1 MNLAQMQY
9 YKEQKGYSLDKLS
22 ELSGVPRGTL
32 QKIFSGETRNPRY
45 ETLQAIEA
53 VLLPEDSRLAAPQI
67 KSISL
72 PDEGPKAADTVS
84 VSTEEPNATGDYLQD
99 IENRSGMSAVA
110 EAAPVYE
117 GKKKKYTLDD
127 YYALPDDQRVELI
140 DGVFYDM
147 GAPSFQHQIVCF
159 ELGVML
165 KNYIKSKGANC
176 IPLLSPVD
184 VQLDCDDKTMVQPD
198 VLVLCDRSKLI
209 KRCIYGA
216 PDFIV
221 EVLSKATRK
230 KDTTL
235 KLSKYIQA
243 GVREYWLVDIEKE
256 RVLVYF
262 FEGDDYPTI
271 YGRDDEIPVGIF
283 DGELKIPMAEVFGA
297 LEGLQEDL

>member
-1 MNLAQMQY
+1 MNLSQMQY

-32 QKIFSGETRNPRY
+32 QKIFSGETKNPRY

-53 VLLPEDSRLAAPQI
+53 VLMPEDPYRAAPQI
-67 KSISL
+67 RSGSL
-72 PDEGPKAADTVS
+72 PDGEQES
-84 VSTEEPNATGDYLQD
+84 GDYLQD
-99 IENRSGMSAVA
+99 IENGNKLSAVA
-110 EAAPVYE
+110 EAALVYE
-117 GKKKKYTLDD
+117 SKKKKYTLDD

-147 GAPSFQHQIVCF
+147 EAPSTYHQIIGM
-159 ELGVML
+159 ELGFLL
-165 KNYIKSKGANC
+165 KSFIKEKGGSC
-176 IPLLSPVD
+176 IPFASPVD
-184 VQLDCDDKTMVQPD
+184 VQLDCDNKTMVQPD

-221 EVLSKATRK
+221 EVLSKSTKRK
-230 KDTTL
+230 DSTI
-235 KLSKYIQA
+235 KLSKYVEA

-271 YGRDDEIPVGIF
+271 YGRGDEIPVGIF

-297 LEGLQEDL
+297 LEGL

>member
-1 MNLAQMQY
+1 MQY

-32 QKIFSGETRNPRY
+32 QKIFSGETKNPRY

-53 VLLPEDSRLAAPQI
+53 VLMPEDPYRVASRI
-67 KSISL
+67 KSRSL
-72 PDEGPKAADTVS
+72 PDGEQES
-84 VSTEEPNATGDYLQD
+84 RDYLQD
-99 IENRSGMSAVA
+99 IENGNKLPCVA

-117 GKKKKYTLDD
+117 AKKKKYTLDD
-127 YYALPDDQRVELI
+127 YYALPDEQRVELI

-147 GAPSFQHQIVCF
+147 GAPSTYHQIIGM
-159 ELGVML
+159 ELGFRL
-165 KNYIKSKGANC
+165 KSFIKEKGGSC
-176 IPLLSPVD
+176 IPLASPVD
-184 VQLDCDDKTMVQPD
+184 VQLDCDNMTMVQPD

-221 EVLSKATRK
+221 EVLSKSTKRK
-230 KDTTL
+230 DSTI

-243 GVREYWLVDIEKE
+243 GVREFWLVDIEKE

-262 FEGDDYPTI
+262 FESDDYPTI

-297 LEGLQEDL
+297 LEGL

>member
-1 MNLAQMQY
+1 MNLSQMQY

-32 QKIFSGETRNPRY
+32 QKIFSGETKNPRY

-53 VLLPEDSRLAAPQI
+53 VLMPEDPYRVASRI
-67 KSISL
+67 KSRSL
-72 PDEGPKAADTVS
+72 PDGEQES
-84 VSTEEPNATGDYLQD
+84 GDYLQD
-99 IENRSGMSAVA
+99 IENGNKLPCVA

-117 GKKKKYTLDD
+117 AKKKKYTLDD
-127 YYALPDDQRVELI
+127 YYALPDEQRVELI

-147 GAPSFQHQIVCF
+147 GEPSTYHQIIGM
-159 ELGVML
+159 ELGFRL
-165 KNYIKSKGANC
+165 KSFIKEKGGSC
-176 IPLLSPVD
+176 IPLASPVD
-184 VQLDCDDKTMVQPD
+184 VQLDCDNKTMVQPD

-216 PDFIV
+216 PDFII
-221 EVLSKATRK
+221 EVLSKSTKRK
-230 KDTTL
+230 DSTI

-243 GVREYWLVDIEKE
+243 GVREFWLVDIEKE

-262 FEGDDYPTI
+262 FESDDYPAI

-297 LEGLQEDL
+297 LEGL

>member
-1 MNLAQMQY
+1 MNLSQMQY

-32 QKIFSGETRNPRY
+32 QKIFSGETKNPRY

-53 VLLPEDSRLAAPQI
+53 VLMPEDPYRVASRI
-67 KSISL
+67 KSRSL
-72 PDEGPKAADTVS
+72 PDGEQES
-84 VSTEEPNATGDYLQD
+84 GDYLQD
-99 IENRSGMSAVA
+99 IENGNKLPCVAQAV
-110 EAAPVYE
+110 PVYE
-117 GKKKKYTLDD
+117 AKKKKYTLDD
-127 YYALPDDQRVELI
+127 YYALPDEQRVELI

-147 GAPSFQHQIVCF
+147 GAPSTYHQIIGM
-159 ELGVML
+159 ELGFRL
-165 KNYIKSKGANC
+165 KSFIKEKGGSC
-176 IPLLSPVD
+176 IPLASPVD
-184 VQLDCDDKTMVQPD
+184 VQLDCDNKTMVQPD

-221 EVLSKATRK
+221 EVLSKSTKRK
-230 KDTTL
+230 DSTI

-262 FEGDDYPTI
+262 FESDDYPTI

-297 LEGLQEDL
+297 LEGL

>member
-1 MNLAQMQY
+1 MNLSQMQY

-32 QKIFSGETRNPRY
+32 QKIFSGETKNPRY

-53 VLLPEDSRLAAPQI
+53 VLMPEDPYRVASRI
-67 KSISL
+67 MSRSL
-72 PDEGPKAADTVS
+72 PDGEQES
-84 VSTEEPNATGDYLQD
+84 GDYLQD
-99 IENRSGMSAVA
+99 IENGNKLPCVA

-117 GKKKKYTLDD
+117 AKKKKYTLDD
-127 YYALPDDQRVELI
+127 YYALPDEQRVELI

-147 GAPSFQHQIVCF
+147 GAPSTYHQIIGM
-159 ELGVML
+159 ELGFRL
-165 KNYIKSKGANC
+165 KSFIKEKGGSC
-176 IPLLSPVD
+176 IPLASPVD
-184 VQLDCDDKTMVQPD
+184 VQLDCDNKTMVQPD

-216 PDFIV
+216 PDFII
-221 EVLSKATRK
+221 EVLSKSTKRK
-230 KDTTL
+230 DSTI

-243 GVREYWLVDIEKE
+243 GVREFWLVDIEKE

-262 FEGDDYPTI
+262 FESDDYPTI

-297 LEGLQEDL
+297 LEGL

>member
-1 MNLAQMQY
+1 MNLSQMQY

-53 VLLPEDSRLAAPQI
+53 VLMPEDPYRVASLI
-67 KSISL
+67 KSGSL
-72 PDEGPKAADTVS
+72 PDGEQES
-84 VSTEEPNATGDYLQD
+84 GDYLQD
-99 IENRSGMSAVA
+99 IENRNKLSAVA
-110 EAAPVYE
+110 EATPVYE
-117 GKKKKYTLDD
+117 AKKKKYTLDD

-147 GAPSFQHQIVCF
+147 GAPSTYHQIVCL

-165 KNYIKSKGANC
+165 KNYIKNKGGSC
-176 IPLLSPVD
+176 IPIASPVD
-184 VQLDCDDKTMVQPD
+184 VQLDCDNKTMVQPD

-216 PDFIV
+216 PDFII
-221 EVLSKATRK
+221 EVISKSTKR
-230 KDTTL
+230 KDTTI

-243 GVREYWLVDIEKE
+243 GVREFWLVDIEKE

-262 FEGDDYPTI
+262 FESDDYPTI

-297 LEGLQEDL
+297 LEGL

>member
-1 MNLAQMQY
+1 MNLSQMQY

-32 QKIFSGETRNPRY
+32 QKIFSGETKNPRY

-53 VLLPEDSRLAAPQI
+53 VLMPEDPYRVAPQI
-67 KSISL
+67 KSRSL
-72 PDEGPKAADTVS
+72 ADGEQES
-84 VSTEEPNATGDYLQD
+84 GDYLQD
-99 IENRSGMSAVA
+99 IENGNKLPCVA
-110 EAAPVYE
+110 ETAPVYE
-117 GKKKKYTLDD
+117 SKKKKYTLDD

-147 GAPSFQHQIVCF
+147 GAPSTYHQIIGM
-159 ELGVML
+159 ELGFHL
-165 KNYIKSKGANC
+165 KSFIKEKGGSC
-176 IPLLSPVD
+176 IPLASPVD
-184 VQLDCDDKTMVQPD
+184 VQLDCDNTTMVQPD

-221 EVLSKATRK
+221 EVLSKSTKK
-230 KDTTL
+230 KDTTI
-235 KLSKYIQA
+235 KLSKYVEA

-283 DGELKIPMAEVFGA
+283 DGELKIPMTEVFGA
-297 LEGLQEDL
+297 LEGL

>member
-1 MNLAQMQY
+1 MNLSQMQY

-32 QKIFSGETRNPRY
+32 QKIFSGETKNPRY

-53 VLLPEDSRLAAPQI
+53 VLMPEDPYRVASRI
-67 KSISL
+67 KSRSL
-72 PDEGPKAADTVS
+72 PDGEQES
-84 VSTEEPNATGDYLQD
+84 GDYLQD
-99 IENRSGMSAVA
+99 IENRNKLSAVA

-117 GKKKKYTLDD
+117 AKKKKYTLDD
-127 YYALPDDQRVELI
+127 YYALPDEQRVELI

-147 GAPSFQHQIVCF
+147 GAPSTYHQIVCL

-165 KNYIKSKGANC
+165 KNYIKSKGGSC
-176 IPLLSPVD
+176 IPLASPVD
-184 VQLDCDDKTMVQPD
+184 VQLDCDNMTMVQPD

-221 EVLSKATRK
+221 EVLSKSTKRK
-230 KDTTL
+230 DSTI

-262 FEGDDYPTI
+262 FESDDYPTI

-297 LEGLQEDL
+297 LEGL

>member
-1 MNLAQMQY
+1 MNLSQMQY

-32 QKIFSGETRNPRY
+32 QKIFSGETKNPRY

-53 VLLPEDSRLAAPQI
+53 VLMPEDPYRVASRI
-67 KSISL
+67 KSRSL
-72 PDEGPKAADTVS
+72 PDGEQES
-84 VSTEEPNATGDYLQD
+84 GDYLQD
-99 IENRSGMSAVA
+99 IENKNKLSAVA

-117 GKKKKYTLDD
+117 AKKKKYTLDD
-127 YYALPDDQRVELI
+127 YYALPDEQRVELI

-147 GAPSFQHQIVCF
+147 GAPSTYHQIVCL

-165 KNYIKSKGANC
+165 KNYIKSKGGSC
-176 IPLLSPVD
+176 IPLASPID
-184 VQLDCDDKTMVQPD
+184 VQLDCDNMTMVQPD

-216 PDFIV
+216 PDFII
-221 EVLSKATRK
+221 EVLSESTKRK
-230 KDTTL
+230 DMITKS
-235 KLSKYIQA
+235 SKYVEA
-243 GVREYWLVDIEKE
+243 GVREYWMVDIEKK
-256 RVLVYF
+256 RVIVHH
-262 FEGDDYPTI
+262 FEKDEIFTI

-297 LEGLQEDL
+297 LEGL

>member
-1 MNLAQMQY
+1 MNLSQMQY

-32 QKIFSGETRNPRY
+32 QKIFSGETKNPRY

-53 VLLPEDSRLAAPQI
+53 VLMPEDPYRVASWI
-67 KSISL
+67 KSRSL
-72 PDEGPKAADTVS
+72 PDGEQES
-84 VSTEEPNATGDYLQD
+84 GDYLQD
-99 IENRSGMSAVA
+99 IENGNKLPCVA

-117 GKKKKYTLDD
+117 AKKKKYTLDD
-127 YYALPDDQRVELI
+127 YYALPDEQRVELI

-147 GAPSFQHQIVCF
+147 GVPSTYHQIIGM
-159 ELGVML
+159 ELGFRL
-165 KNYIKSKGANC
+165 KSFIKEKGGSC
-176 IPLLSPVD
+176 IPLASPVD
-184 VQLDCDDKTMVQPD
+184 VQLDCDNKTMVQPD

-216 PDFIV
+216 PDFII
-221 EVLSKATRK
+221 EVLSKSTKRK
-230 KDTTL
+230 DSTI

-243 GVREYWLVDIEKE
+243 GVREFWLVDIEKE

-262 FEGDDYPTI
+262 FESDDYPTI

-297 LEGLQEDL
+297 LEGL